1 MSRDTVS
8 HSEDRQALLD
18 FHWQEHISP
27 IFFLHFMRLLLRTPP
42 GKSAA
47 VFLFFYRML
56 GELALQ
62 CPAMHLQGAC
72 GCRNIAIML
81 GKYFLQMLPFQ
92 ALDR

>member
-8 HSEDRQALLD
+8 HSGDRQALLD

-27 IFFLHFMRLLLRTPP
+27 IFFLHFIGCCSGPP

>member
-8 HSEDRQALLD
+8 HSGDRQPLLD
-18 FHWQEHISP
+18 FHLQEHISP
-27 IFFLHFMRLLLRTPP
+27 HIFLAFYAAAAELP